1 MKPLEKIQRKLYD
14 IGSGNNF
21 LYMMPKAQ
29 ATDEKKK
36 ELDYLKIEV
45 KVKKV
50 KVKKLVKKYKYHTI
64 PLIGRIQSNQI
75 HRDRK

>member
-36 ELDYLKIEV
+36 RVRL
-45 KVKKV
+45 
-50 KVKKLVKKYKYHTI
+50 
-64 PLIGRIQSNQI
+64 PQN
-75 HRDRK
+75 

>member
-1 MKPLEKIQRKLYD
+1 
-14 IGSGNNF
+14 
-21 LYMMPKAQ
+21 MPKAQ
-29 ATDEKKK
+29 ATDEKKKK

-64 PLIGRIQSNQI
+64 PLIGRI
-75 HRDRK
+75 